1 MDKDFLA
8 AHPWAATPTSANIK
22 GMTSWTDL
30 PRATFD
36 LETTGIDPKTARIV
50 TASLILVSP
59 DGDPIRSGEWLADP
73 GIEIPAEA
81 AAVHGISTEYARTH
95 GQPAA
100 KVVYELASAL
110 GGLFADGVP
119 VIAFNA
125 AYDFSVLHH
134 ELARYGYPPLT
145 CYPVLD
151 PLVINKQVHKYK
163 KGKRTLEVL
172 AAEYSV
178 DLDNAHTSK
187 DDALAA
193 ERLLTAMSFEYPE
206 IEQPASDLHQQQ
218 IGWAATQAADLQAYF
233 DRIGKQEQVNPA
245 WPVRTD

>member
-1 MDKDFLA
+1 
-8 AHPWAATPTSANIK
+8 
-22 GMTSWTDL
+22 MTSWTEL

-50 TASLILVSP
+50 TASLVLVSP
-59 DGDPIRSGEWLADP
+59 DGEVLRAGEWLADP
-73 GIEIPAEA
+73 GVEIPEQASA
-81 AAVHGISTEYARTH
+81 IHGITTEYAREH
-95 GQPAA
+95 GMPAQQVA
-100 KVVYELASAL
+100 YEVAMAL

-125 AYDFSVLHH
+125 AYDFSVLHF

-151 PLVINKQVHKYK
+151 PLVINKHVHKFK

-172 AAEYSV
+172 ASEYSV
-178 DLDNAHTSK
+178 ELENAHTSK

-193 ERLLTAMSFEYPE
+193 ERLLTAMSFEYEE
-206 IEQPASDLHQQQ
+206 IEQPATALHEQQ
-218 IGWAATQAADLQAYF
+218 ITWAAEQAAELQDYF
-233 DRIGKQEQVNPA
+233 NRIGKQADVSGA

>member
-1 MDKDFLA
+1 
-8 AHPWAATPTSANIK
+8 
-22 GMTSWTDL
+22 MTSWTEL

-50 TASLILVSP
+50 TASLVLVSP
-59 DGDPIRSGEWLADP
+59 DGEVLRAGEWLADP
-73 GIEIPAEA
+73 GVEIPEQASA
-81 AAVHGISTEYARTH
+81 IHGITTEYAREH
-95 GQPAA
+95 GKPAQQVA
-100 KVVYELASAL
+100 YEVAMAL
-110 GGLFADGVP
+110 GGLFADEVP

-125 AYDFSVLHH
+125 AYDFSVLHF

-151 PLVINKQVHKYK
+151 PLVINKHVHKFK

-172 AAEYSV
+172 ASEYSV
-178 DLDNAHTSK
+178 ELENAHTSK

-193 ERLLTAMSFEYPE
+193 ERLLTAMSFEYEE
-206 IEQPASDLHQQQ
+206 IEQPATALHEQQ
-218 IGWAATQAADLQAYF
+218 ITWAAEQAAELQDYF
-233 DRIGKQEQVNPA
+233 NRIGKQADVSGA

>member
-1 MDKDFLA
+1 
-8 AHPWAATPTSANIK
+8 
-22 GMTSWTDL
+22 MTSWTEL

-50 TASLILVSP
+50 TASLVLVSP
-59 DGDPIRSGEWLADP
+59 DGEVLRAGEWLADP
-73 GIEIPAEA
+73 GVEIPEQASA
-81 AAVHGISTEYARTH
+81 IHGITTEYAREH
-95 GQPAA
+95 GKPAQQVA
-100 KVVYELASAL
+100 YEVAMAL

-125 AYDFSVLHH
+125 AYDFSVLHF

-151 PLVINKQVHKYK
+151 PLVINKHVHKFK

-172 AAEYSV
+172 ASEYSV
-178 DLDNAHTSK
+178 ELENAHTSK

-193 ERLLTAMSFEYPE
+193 ERLLTAMSFEYEE
-206 IEQPASDLHQQQ
+206 IEQPATALHEQQ
-218 IGWAATQAADLQAYF
+218 ITWAAEQAAELQDYF
-233 DRIGKQEQVNPA
+233 NRIGKQADVSGA
-245 WPVRTD
+245 WPVRKN

>member
-1 MDKDFLA
+1 
-8 AHPWAATPTSANIK
+8 
-22 GMTSWTDL
+22 MTSWTEL

-50 TASLILVSP
+50 TASLVLVSP
-59 DGDPIRSGEWLADP
+59 DGEVLRAGEWLADP
-73 GIEIPAEA
+73 GVEIPEQASA
-81 AAVHGISTEYARTH
+81 IHGITTEYAREH
-95 GQPAA
+95 GKPAQQVA
-100 KVVYELASAL
+100 YEVAMAL

-125 AYDFSVLHH
+125 AYDFSVLHF

-151 PLVINKQVHKYK
+151 PLVINKHVHKFK

-172 AAEYSV
+172 ASEYSV
-178 DLDNAHTSK
+178 ELENAHTSK

-193 ERLLTAMSFEYPE
+193 ERLLTAMSFEYEE
-206 IEQPASDLHQQQ
+206 IEQPATALHEQQ
-218 IGWAATQAADLQAYF
+218 ITWAAEQAAELQDYF
-233 DRIGKQEQVNPA
+233 NRIGKQADVSGA

>member
-1 MDKDFLA
+1 
-8 AHPWAATPTSANIK
+8 
-22 GMTSWTDL
+22 MTSWTEL
-30 PRATFD
+30 SRATFD

-50 TASLILVSP
+50 TASLVLVSP
-59 DGDPIRSGEWLADP
+59 DGEVLRAGEWLADP
-73 GIEIPAEA
+73 GVEIPEQASA
-81 AAVHGISTEYARTH
+81 IHGITTEYAREH
-95 GQPAA
+95 GKPAQQVA
-100 KVVYELASAL
+100 YEVAMAL

-125 AYDFSVLHH
+125 AYDFSVLHF

-151 PLVINKQVHKYK
+151 PLVINKHVHKFK

-172 AAEYSV
+172 ASEYSV
-178 DLDNAHTSK
+178 ELENAHTSK

-193 ERLLTAMSFEYPE
+193 ERLLTAMSFEYEE
-206 IEQPASDLHQQQ
+206 IEQPATALHEQQ
-218 IGWAATQAADLQAYF
+218 ITWAAEQAAELQDYF
-233 DRIGKQEQVNPA
+233 NRIGKQADVSGA

>member
-1 MDKDFLA
+1 
-8 AHPWAATPTSANIK
+8 
-22 GMTSWTDL
+22 MTSQIPWTEL

-50 TASLILVSP
+50 TASLVLVSP
-59 DGDPIRSGEWLADP
+59 DGEVLRAGEWLADP
-73 GIEIPAEA
+73 GIEIPEQA
-81 AAVHGISTEYARTH
+81 AAVHGITTEYAREH
-95 GQPAA
+95 GKPAA
-100 KVVYELASAL
+100 QVAYEVAMAL

-125 AYDFSVLHH
+125 AYDFSVMHY

-151 PLVINKQVHKYK
+151 PLVINKHVHKFK

-172 AAEYSV
+172 AHEYSV
-178 DLDNAHTSK
+178 ELENAHTSK

-193 ERLLTAMSFEYPE
+193 ERLLTAMSFEYEE
-206 IEQPASDLHQQQ
+206 IEQPATALHEQQ
-218 IGWAATQAADLQAYF
+218 ITWAAEQAAELQDYF
-233 DRIGKQEQVNPA
+233 NRIGKQADVSGA

>member
-1 MDKDFLA
+1 M
-8 AHPWAATPTSANIK
+8 ATIK
-22 GMTSWTDL
+22 GMTSWTEL

-50 TASLILVSP
+50 TASLVLVSP
-59 DGDPIRSGEWLADP
+59 DGEVLRAGEWLADP
-73 GIEIPAEA
+73 GVEIPEQASA
-81 AAVHGISTEYARTH
+81 IHGITTEYAREH
-95 GQPAA
+95 GKPAQQVA
-100 KVVYELASAL
+100 YEVAMAL

-125 AYDFSVLHH
+125 AYDFSVLHF

-151 PLVINKQVHKYK
+151 PLVINKHVHKFK

-172 AAEYSV
+172 ASEYSV
-178 DLDNAHTSK
+178 ELENAHTSK

-193 ERLLTAMSFEYPE
+193 ERLLTAMSFEYEE
-206 IEQPASDLHQQQ
+206 IEQPATALHEQQ
-218 IGWAATQAADLQAYF
+218 ITWAAEQAAELQDYF
-233 DRIGKQEQVNPA
+233 NRIGKQADVSGA
-245 WPVRTD
+245 WPVRKN

>member
-1 MDKDFLA
+1 
-8 AHPWAATPTSANIK
+8 
-22 GMTSWTDL
+22 MTSWTEL

-50 TASLILVSP
+50 TASLVLVSP
-59 DGDPIRSGEWLADP
+59 DGEVLRAGEWLADP
-73 GIEIPAEA
+73 GVEIPEQASA
-81 AAVHGISTEYARTH
+81 IHGITTEYAREH
-95 GQPAA
+95 GKPAQQVA
-100 KVVYELASAL
+100 YEVAMAL

-125 AYDFSVLHH
+125 AYDFSVLHF

-151 PLVINKQVHKYK
+151 PLVINKHVHKFK

-172 AAEYSV
+172 ASEYSV
-178 DLDNAHTSK
+178 ELENAHTSK

-193 ERLLTAMSFEYPE
+193 ERLLTAMSFEYDE
-206 IEQPASDLHQQQ
+206 IEQPATALHEQQ
-218 IGWAATQAADLQAYF
+218 ITWAADQAAELQDYF
-233 DRIGKQEQVNPA
+233 NRIGKQADVNGA

>member
-1 MDKDFLA
+1 
-8 AHPWAATPTSANIK
+8 
-22 GMTSWTDL
+22 MTSWTEL

-50 TASLILVSP
+50 TASLVLVSP
-59 DGDPIRSGEWLADP
+59 DGEVLRAGEWLADP
-73 GIEIPAEA
+73 GVEIPEQASA
-81 AAVHGISTEYARTH
+81 IHGITTEYAREH
-95 GQPAA
+95 GKPAQQVA
-100 KVVYELASAL
+100 YEVAMAL

-125 AYDFSVLHH
+125 AYAFSVLHF

-151 PLVINKQVHKYK
+151 PLVINKHVHKFK

-172 AAEYSV
+172 ASEYSV
-178 DLDNAHTSK
+178 ELENAHTSK

-193 ERLLTAMSFEYPE
+193 ERLLTAMSFEYEE
-206 IEQPASDLHQQQ
+206 IEQPATALHEQQ
-218 IGWAATQAADLQAYF
+218 ITWAAEQAAELQDYF
-233 DRIGKQEQVNPA
+233 NRIGKQADVSGA

>member
-1 MDKDFLA
+1 M
-8 AHPWAATPTSANIK
+8 ATIK
-22 GMTSWTDL
+22 GMTSWTEL

-50 TASLILVSP
+50 TASLVLVSP
-59 DGDPIRSGEWLADP
+59 DGEVLRAGEWLADP
-73 GIEIPAEA
+73 GVEIPEQASA
-81 AAVHGISTEYARTH
+81 IHGITTEYAREH
-95 GQPAA
+95 GKPAQQVA
-100 KVVYELASAL
+100 YEVAMAL

-125 AYDFSVLHH
+125 AYDFSVLHF
-134 ELARYGYPPLT
+134 ELARYGFPPLN

-151 PLVINKQVHKYK
+151 PLVINKHVHKFK

-172 AAEYSV
+172 ASEYSV
-178 DLDNAHTSK
+178 ELENAHTSK

-193 ERLLTAMSFEYPE
+193 ERLLTAMSFEYDE
-206 IEQPASDLHQQQ
+206 IEQPATALHEQQ
-218 IGWAATQAADLQAYF
+218 ITWAAEQAAELQDYF
-233 DRIGKQEQVNPA
+233 NRIGKQADVSGA

>member
-1 MDKDFLA
+1 
-8 AHPWAATPTSANIK
+8 
-22 GMTSWTDL
+22 MTSWTEL

-50 TASLILVSP
+50 TASLVLVSP
-59 DGDPIRSGEWLADP
+59 DGEVLRAGEWLADP
-73 GIEIPAEA
+73 GVEIPEQASA
-81 AAVHGISTEYARTH
+81 IHGITTEYAREH
-95 GQPAA
+95 GKPAQQVA
-100 KVVYELASAL
+100 YEVAMAL

-125 AYDFSVLHH
+125 AYDFSVLHF

-151 PLVINKQVHKYK
+151 PLVINKRVHKFK

-172 AAEYSV
+172 ASEYSV
-178 DLDNAHTSK
+178 ELENAHTSK

-193 ERLLTAMSFEYPE
+193 ERLLTAMSFEYEE
-206 IEQPASDLHQQQ
+206 IEQPATALHEQQ
-218 IGWAATQAADLQAYF
+218 ITWAAEQAAELQDYF
-233 DRIGKQEQVNPA
+233 NRIGKQADISGA

>member
-1 MDKDFLA
+1 
-8 AHPWAATPTSANIK
+8 
-22 GMTSWTDL
+22 MTSWTEL

-50 TASLILVSP
+50 TASLVLVSP
-59 DGDPIRSGEWLADP
+59 DGEVLRAGEWLADP
-73 GIEIPAEA
+73 GVEIPEQASA
-81 AAVHGISTEYARTH
+81 IHGITTEYAREH
-95 GQPAA
+95 GKPAQQVA
-100 KVVYELASAL
+100 YEVAMAL
-110 GGLFADGVP
+110 GSLFADGVP

-125 AYDFSVLHH
+125 AYDFSVLHF

-151 PLVINKQVHKYK
+151 PLVINKHVHKFK

-172 AAEYSV
+172 ASEYSV
-178 DLDNAHTSK
+178 ELENAHTSK

-193 ERLLTAMSFEYPE
+193 ERLLTAMSFEYEE
-206 IEQPASDLHQQQ
+206 IEQPATALHEQQ
-218 IGWAATQAADLQAYF
+218 ITWAAEQAAELQDYF
-233 DRIGKQEQVNPA
+233 NRIGKQADVSGA